1 MHQFKANSQV
11 RARQRRALTDVVT
24 LNKRDNNALD
34 SMQQTSPTSQ
44 QLIILRFSQNDGPN
58 HLGMILGSRSWN
70 FDILAHKSDIRRR
83 ELEGICANIGITL
96 VVNVVYIGEGGYGGG
111 EIYSNQLIYIFADT
125 VRNCMHLVQT
135 KEMHTRKG
143 WKFWNIVGLLMLKS

>member
-1 MHQFKANSQV
+1 MAEIVLDDTENRERDTLFLSFIFEEVVGYTATSFLRAPVMHQFKANSQV

-58 HLGMILGSRSWN
+58 HLGMILGSRS
-70 FDILAHKSDIRRR
+70 
-83 ELEGICANIGITL
+83 
-96 VVNVVYIGEGGYGGG
+96 
-111 EIYSNQLIYIFADT
+111 
-125 VRNCMHLVQT
+125 
-135 KEMHTRKG
+135 
-143 WKFWNIVGLLMLKS
+143 